1 MIELAYKVLGFL
13 VTLGV
18 LVVFHELGHYV
29 VARLCGVK
37 VLRFS
42 VGFGRVVAARRYGRD
57 GTEWALSAIPLGGY
71 VKMADEREADV
82 PAADLPRA
90 FNRQSV
96 WKRIAIVAAGPL
108 ANLLLAVLLFA
119 GTYVAGVPGQR
130 ALLADPPA
138 GTAAAAAG
146 IKAGDLVVAVDGE
159 PVRSWQDLRWRL
171 TRSQGHESVTLA
183 VEQGGPHAGDPPV
196 VRTLAIGQL
205 TSADWEAN
213 ALATLGLRI
222 DLGPPLIADLVS
234 GKPGELAGLKAGDR
248 IVAIDGAPVRSPG
261 DVALATNAKPG
272 VPIVFR
278 VERAGSTEDI
288 TLTPEPSPQ
297 NGRVVGLAGVRLKV
311 DPAAAERLALTV
323 RYGPLEAVAQGARK
337 TWELSVFTLKM
348 LGKIFTGEAS
358 LKNISGPLTM
368 ADFAGQSAQAG
379 PLVFVGYLALISIS
393 LGVLNLLPVPLLDGG
408 HLLYYFAEIF
418 KGSPVSDRAFEVGQ
432 RIGMAMLA
440 VLMALA
446 LFNDVSRLF

>member
-1 MIELAYKVLGFL
+1 MIDIAWKAGAFL
-13 VTLGV
+13 VVLGV

-29 VARLCGVK
+29 VARWCGVK

-42 VGFGRVVAARRYGRD
+42 VGFGRVVAVRRFGRD

-71 VKMADEREADV
+71 VKMADEREGDV
-82 PAADLPRA
+82 PAAELARA

-96 WKRIAIVAAGPL
+96 WKRIAIVAAGPA
-108 ANLLLAVLLFA
+108 ANLLLAVVLFA
-119 GTYVAGVPGQR
+119 GTYMAGIPGTR
-130 ALLADPPA
+130 AVLAEPAA

-146 IKAGDLVVAVDGE
+146 LRAGDLVVALDGE

-171 TRSQGHESVTLA
+171 TKSQGRESVALS
-183 VEQGGPHAGDPPV
+183 VERAGPHAGEPPV
-196 VRTLAIGQL
+196 TRMLAIDRLQP
-205 TSADWEAN
+205 SDWEGN
-213 ALATLGLRI
+213 ALGTLGVRA
-222 DLGPPLIADLVS
+222 DLGTPQIAELVP
-234 GKPGELAGLKAGDR
+234 GKPGERAGLQAGDR
-248 IVAIDGAPVRSPG
+248 IVAVDGRRVQSPA
-261 DVALATNAKPG
+261 DVAAITNAKPG
-272 VPIVFR
+272 VPIVFA
-278 VERAGSTEDI
+278 VERAGRAVDVTV
-288 TLTPEPSPQ
+288 TPEASEQ
-297 NGRVVGLAGVRLKV
+297 GGRVVGIAGLKLAV
-311 DPAAAERLALTV
+311 DPEAAARLAVTV
-323 RYGPLEAVAQGARK
+323 RYGPLDALGQGARK

-348 LGKIFTGEAS
+348 LGRIFVGEAS

-379 PLVFVGYLALISIS
+379 TLVFIGYLALISIS

-408 HLLYYFAEIF
+408 HLLYYFAEVF

>member
-1 MIELAYKVLGFL
+1 MIEIGYKVLGFL

-29 VARLCGVK
+29 VARLAGVK

-42 VGFGRVVAARRYGRD
+42 VGFGRIVWARRFGRD
-57 GTEWALSAIPLGGY
+57 QTEWALSAIPLGGY
-71 VKMADEREADV
+71 VKMVDEREADV

-90 FNRQSV
+90 FNRQGV
-96 WKRIAIVAAGPL
+96 WKRIAIVAAGPV

-119 GTYVAGVPGQR
+119 GTYMAGVPGQR
-130 ALLADPPA
+130 ALLAEPPA

-159 PVRSWQDLRWRL
+159 PVRSFQDLRWRL
-171 TRSQGHESVTLA
+171 TKAQGHESVALA

-196 VRTLAIGQL
+196 TRALALGGL
-205 TSADWEAN
+205 SAADWEAN

-222 DLGPPLIADLVS
+222 DLGPPLIAELVAD
-234 GKPGELAGLKAGDR
+234 KPGEHAGLRAGDR
-248 IVAIDGAPVRSPG
+248 IVGIDGVPVRSPN
-261 DVALATNAKPG
+261 DVAAATNAKPG
-272 VPIVFR
+272 MPIVLR
-278 VERAGSTEDI
+278 VERGSAVEEV
-288 TLTPEPSPQ
+288 TLTPEPTPQ
-297 NGRVVGLAGVRLKV
+297 NGRVVGIAGIRLKV

-323 RYGPLEAVAQGARK
+323 RYGPVEAVAQGARK

-348 LGKIFTGEAS
+348 LGRIVTGQAS

-379 PLVFVGYLALISIS
+379 PLVFIGYLALISIS

-408 HLLYYFAEIF
+408 HLLYYFAELF